1 MPQTITITLP
11 EDATAED
18 ARAIESLLRRA
29 LPQAAVLVTFM
40 GAGLSSTAQ
49 ARTRSILPRA
59 KVGG

>member
-1 MPQTITITLP
+1 MAQTITITLP

-49 ARTRSILPRA
+49 VRTRSILPRA